1 MGRTKQWAWHSNQTE
16 VPAARPR
23 KCVCVCVCEI
33 NTQLGCLN
41 GRVLEQLN
49 KFLLEFDNKI
59 EGRTE
64 AFGITRVL
72 LFSPI
77 VPILV
82 MYNAAELNDIV
93 YI

>member
-1 MGRTKQWAWHSNQTE
+1 MHGPES
-16 VPAARPR
+16 VY
-23 KCVCVCVCEI
+23 VCVCEI
-33 NTQLGCLN
+33 NTQLGRLN

>member
-1 MGRTKQWAWHSNQTE
+1 MY
-16 VPAARPR
+16 
-23 KCVCVCVCEI
+23 VCVCEI

-49 KFLLEFDNKI
+49 KFLLEFDNTCK
-59 EGRTE
+59 TE
-64 AFGITRVL
+64 EERKPKAWQGL